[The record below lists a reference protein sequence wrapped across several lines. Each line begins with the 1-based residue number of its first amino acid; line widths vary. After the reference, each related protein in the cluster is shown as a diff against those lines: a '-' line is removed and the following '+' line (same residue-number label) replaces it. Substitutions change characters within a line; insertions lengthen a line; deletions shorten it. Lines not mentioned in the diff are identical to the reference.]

1 MSQKQVESSI
11 KRLLRIKEVL
21 ARLSISRSSFLEGC
35 RTGRFPQ
42 PIKIGPRTTVWKAE
56 DIDAFIEN
64 LGKQGAGNE

>member
-21 ARLSISRSSFLEGC
+21 ARLSISRSSFWEGC

-56 DIDAFIEN
+56 EIDAFIEN
-64 LGKQGAGNE
+64 LGKQGGNNE

>member
-1 MSQKQVESSI
+1 MSQKQVESSV

-35 RTGRFPQ
+35 RTGRFPK

-64 LGKQGAGNE
+64 LGKQGGNNE

>member
-1 MSQKQVESSI
+1 MSQKQLNSSV

-64 LGKQGAGNE
+64 LGKQGADNE

>member
-56 DIDAFIEN
+56 EIDAFIEN
-64 LGKQGAGNE
+64 LGKQGGNNE

>member
-1 MSQKQVESSI
+1 MSQKQVESSV

>member
-21 ARLSISRSSFLEGC
+21 ARLSISRSPFLEGC

-64 LGKQGAGNE
+64 LGKQGADNE

>member
-64 LGKQGAGNE
+64 LGKQGGNNE

>member
-1 MSQKQVESSI
+1 MSQKPLNSSV

-42 PIKIGPRTTVWKAE
+42 PIKLGPRTTVWKAE
-56 DIDAFIEN
+56 DIDAFIER
-64 LGKQGAGNE
+64 LGKQGGDNE

>member
-64 LGKQGAGNE
+64 LGKQGGDNE

>member
-42 PIKIGPRTTVWKAE
+42 PIKLGPRTTVWKAE

-64 LGKQGAGNE
+64 LGKQGGDNE

>member
-35 RTGRFPQ
+35 RTGRLPQ

-64 LGKQGAGNE
+64 LGKQGADNE

>member
-1 MSQKQVESSI
+1 MSQKQLESSV

-56 DIDAFIEN
+56 EIDAFIEN
-64 LGKQGAGNE
+64 LGKQGADNE

>member
-1 MSQKQVESSI
+1 MSQKQLESSV

-64 LGKQGAGNE
+64 LGKQGTDNE

>member
-1 MSQKQVESSI
+1 MSQKQLNSSV
-11 KRLLRIKEVL
+11 KRLLRIDEVM

-56 DIDAFIEN
+56 DIDSFIEN
-64 LGKQGAGNE
+64 LGKQGADNE

>member
-21 ARLSISRSSFLEGC
+21 ARLSISRSSFLEWC

-64 LGKQGAGNE
+64 LGKQGADNE

>member
-1 MSQKQVESSI
+1 MSQKQLESSV

-42 PIKIGPRTTVWKAE
+42 PIKIGPGTTVWKAE

-64 LGKQGAGNE
+64 LGKQGGDNE

>member
-1 MSQKQVESSI
+1 MSQKQVESSV

-64 LGKQGAGNE
+64 LGKQGGSNE

>member
-1 MSQKQVESSI
+1 MSQKQLESPV

-42 PIKIGPRTTVWKAE
+42 PLKIGPRTTVWRAE

-64 LGKQGAGNE
+64 LGKQGADNE

>member
-42 PIKIGPRTTVWKAE
+42 PIKIGPRTTVWKDE

-64 LGKQGAGNE
+64 LGKQGADNE